1 MDVVTAGS
9 SSSVLNMGG
18 LLMSWIIPEDVCNG
32 TPGAV
37 DWSELLY
44 ILGPIGV
51 LVLLLVCVER
61 AVAWRRRK
69 LAHPETDDE
78 MEG

>member
-18 LLMSWIIPEDVCNG
+18 LLMSWVIPEDVCNG
-32 TPGAV
+32 TPAAAM
-37 DWSELLY
+37 DWSELLFTV
-44 ILGPIGV
+44 LPIGAV
-51 LVLLLVCVER
+51 VLLLVCAER

-69 LAHPETDDE
+69 ATDDE
-78 MEG
+78 IEG